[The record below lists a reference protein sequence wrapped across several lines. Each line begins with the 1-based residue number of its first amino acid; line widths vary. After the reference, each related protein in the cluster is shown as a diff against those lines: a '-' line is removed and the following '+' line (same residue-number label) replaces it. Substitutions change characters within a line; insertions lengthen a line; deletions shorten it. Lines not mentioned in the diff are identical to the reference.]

1 MRAIDAH
8 LSEQERSALLS
19 GSSNGPYRPLP
30 HTARC
35 CDAARQRRHS
45 LHQRNQATGEF
56 THRGLSRPSF
66 SYFADAAFVYTRGTF
81 CSALHHLSPDRSF
94 AKVVSIRTKN
104 LFSLQTDPANDPVD
118 KAPMLCRVGI
128 LLRPSFC
135 RSVHCSPRTTIQY
148 QPLRLALKSRWAH
161 SSQVILAFT
170 KGRPQPS
177 G

>member
-1 MRAIDAH
+1 MTRGLFCREI
-8 LSEQERSALLS
+8 ER
-19 GSSNGPYRPLP
+19 PV
-30 HTARC
+30 C
-35 CDAARQRRHS
+35 
-45 LHQRNQATGEF
+45 
-56 THRGLSRPSF
+56 GLSRPSF

-104 LFSLQTDPANDPVD
+104 VFSLQTDPANDPVD

-170 KGRPQPS
+170 KGPPTAFRISCLAFIHAIRCRLWRSSRLSAHVNYSPVIFIQS
-177 G
+177 QLF